1 MTYHQFSND
10 LGEPYGSFEVFFTC
24 GSFEPDG
31 PEGFESNRTPAGP
44 DYASSAVAQYLNYRK
59 TSIYGGSN
67 EIQKNIIA
75 KAILGV

>member
-1 MTYHQFSND
+1 MYCE
-10 LGEPYGSFEVFFTC
+10 G
-24 GSFEPDG
+24 PDG
-31 PEGFESNRTPAGP
+31 FDSNSNPSGPEYSQM
-44 DYASSAVAQYLNYRK
+44 AVSRYLNFRK

>member
-1 MTYHQFSND
+1 
-10 LGEPYGSFEVFFTC
+10 
-24 GSFEPDG
+24 
-31 PEGFESNRTPAGP
+31 EGFESNKNPAGP
-44 DYASSAVAQYLNYRK
+44 DYASTSVAHYLNFRK